1 MLVLTRRPGEAI
13 TLSPRKDLDLNI
25 TGRNILIVE
34 DIIDTGMTLSYLLN
48 HIGAKSPASVEVCT
62 LFDRRARRIANI
74 HLKYVGFNIPDEF
87 LVGYGLDYREEY
99 RNLPFVGILTLGKPG
114 KGAGTKDG
122 QK

>member
-1 MLVLTRRPGEAI
+1 MAI
-13 TLSPRKDLDLNI
+13 SYYGGDGSVIKITKDLDLDI

-34 DIIDTGMTLSYLLN
+34 DIIDTGMTLSYLLE
-48 HIGAKSPASVEVCT
+48 HIEAKSPASVEVCT
-62 LFDRRARRIANI
+62 LFDRRARRIADI
-74 HLKYVGFNIPDEF
+74 HLKYVGFDIPDEF

-114 KGAGTKDG
+114 RGASTKGK